1 MDVITMEATAYK
13 ELIRKIEKI
22 ADYVFKKESK
32 PNEEEEIWLD
42 NQEVANLLRIST
54 KTLQRLRK
62 ENLISYSMLRGRCRY
77 KLSEIER
84 EPMNNSHGNSH
95 CMYNGFIMNDLYD
108 NGKKN
113 ALTYTLMP
121 SLRFEVDFHIICLLS
136 AIYSFL

>member
-62 ENLISYSMLRGRCRY
+62 ENLISYSMLLERGLNEKIIVCDPHTLDEFRRNF
-77 KLSEIER
+77 LF
-84 EPMNNSHGNSH
+84 NGN
-95 CMYNGFIMNDLYD
+95 Y
-108 NGKKN
+108 
-113 ALTYTLMP
+113 
-121 SLRFEVDFHIICLLS
+121 E
-136 AIYSFL
+136 

>member
-84 EPMNNSHGNSH
+84 GLNEKIIVCDPQTLDEFRRNFLFNGN
-95 CMYNGFIMNDLYD
+95 Y
-108 NGKKN
+108 
-113 ALTYTLMP
+113 
-121 SLRFEVDFHIICLLS
+121 E
-136 AIYSFL
+136 

>member
-84 EPMNNSHGNSH
+84 GLNEKIIGCDPHTLDEFRRNFLFNGN
-95 CMYNGFIMNDLYD
+95 Y
-108 NGKKN
+108 
-113 ALTYTLMP
+113 
-121 SLRFEVDFHIICLLS
+121 E
-136 AIYSFL
+136 

>member
-84 EPMNNSHGNSH
+84 GLNEKIIVSDPHTLDEFRRNFLFNGN
-95 CMYNGFIMNDLYD
+95 Y
-108 NGKKN
+108 
-113 ALTYTLMP
+113 
-121 SLRFEVDFHIICLLS
+121 E
-136 AIYSFL
+136 

>member
-77 KLSEIER
+77 KLSEIKRGLNEKIIVCDPHTLDEFR
-84 EPMNNSHGNSH
+84 RNFLFNGN
-95 CMYNGFIMNDLYD
+95 Y
-108 NGKKN
+108 
-113 ALTYTLMP
+113 
-121 SLRFEVDFHIICLLS
+121 E
-136 AIYSFL
+136 